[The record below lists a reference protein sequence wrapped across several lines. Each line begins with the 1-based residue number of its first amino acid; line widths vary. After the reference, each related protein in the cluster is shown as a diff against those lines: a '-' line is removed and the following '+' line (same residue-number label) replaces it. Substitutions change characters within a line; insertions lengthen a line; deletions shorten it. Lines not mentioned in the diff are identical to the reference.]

1 VRIVPSKESL
11 MLKQRFVAVTVAMV
25 LAMSAIATSEVAAQ
39 GNGSGTSLAVPIV
52 GSGDGTT
59 FAGTFNIQRFVRSRN
74 QILASGTLIGVLT
87 DTATGTTQTVIRQLR
102 LPLDTTGGGGVST
115 DAISIAAVCSVLHL
129 NLGPLDLNLLG
140 LLVHLD
146 PVVLN
151 IDAESGAG
159 NLVGNLLCA
168 VAGLLDGGL
177 PAGIPGLLAAVTNL
191 LNQIL
196 GILG

>member
-1 VRIVPSKESL
+1 
-11 MLKQRFVAVTVAMV
+11 MLKQRFAAVTVAIV

-39 GNGSGTSLAVPIV
+39 VNSSGASLAVPIA
-52 GSGDGTT
+52 GTGDGTT
-59 FAGTFNIQRFVRSRN
+59 FAGTFNIQRFVRSGN
-74 QILASGTLIGVLT
+74 QIFARGTLVGVLT
-87 DTATGTTQTVIRQLR
+87 DTATGSGRTVIRQLR
-102 LPLDTTGGGGVST
+102 LPLDTTSGGQVSN
-115 DAISIAAVCSVLHL
+115 DAVSIAAICSVLHL
-129 NLGPLDLNLLG
+129 DLGPLDLNLLG

-146 PVVLN
+146 PVVLY
-151 IDAESGAG
+151 IDAESGSG

-177 PAGIPGLLAAVTNL
+177 PGTLGLIASL